1 MTEQNTAGTDGPGER
16 ERPGRRGLSSHT
28 VRVLSALLAVLLVAA
43 TVAAVLFSTRLHG
56 DSERNRDRAAAVSV
70 AEQFALRVDNFNGKS
85 IEKYS
90 KNIQALLT
98 TKFKA
103 EFDKQFEPFKQV
115 YTQADATGTGK
126 ILVSGVG
133 TADADSAT
141 VLVAHDALVKSKLG
155 DQQRHNRW
163 TVSVVKVQGTWRIDD
178 FSPVS

>member
-1 MTEQNTAGTDGPGER
+1 
-16 ERPGRRGLSSHT
+16 
-28 VRVLSALLAVLLVAA
+28 VLAVLLVAA
-43 TVAAVLFSTRLHG
+43 TVAAVVFSSKLRG
-56 DSERNRDRAAAVSV
+56 DNDRDRDRAAAVSV
-70 AEQFALRVDNFNGKS
+70 AEQFALRVDNFNGKN
-85 IEKYS
+85 IDTYS
-90 KNIQALLT
+90 KSIQALLT
-98 TKFKA
+98 TKFKT

-133 TADADSAT
+133 SADDDSAT

-163 TVSVVKVQGTWRIDD
+163 SVSVVKVQGKWRIDD